1 MRKQILSICAAM
13 IMASGIVFAAEKT
26 KAQSFVENM
35 GIGINLGN
43 TMEACG
49 NWINPNGGV
58 RAFETAWGSP
68 VITKEIIQGY
78 ADAGFKTLRVPVAW
92 TNMMSKDGNYTI
104 KPELLSRVKEI
115 VSWAVDCGMYVI
127 VNEHWDYGWIET
139 EMISNKAE
147 AMKKYKAIWSQVSE
161 ALCDFD
167 DKVIFESQ
175 NEELGNFKN
184 KDGKP
189 VWNSYN
195 SSDVNGKKIAYE
207 LSNEINQTFVDL
219 VRSTGGKNA
228 TRLLLISGINTD
240 IGKTC
245 DPLFKMPEDPAAMC
259 AVSVHYYTPAPFA
272 IISEDVSWGKNRTT
286 WGTPRDV
293 SELAANMKKMKTTF
307 VDNGI
312 PVIIGEYGCPTKN
325 KEQESIQNY
334 LRLVCL
340 HAYKNG
346 MCPVLWD
353 VQTKGTPQDPFSHYD
368 RKRGII
374 TDPVVQQN
382 FREILEKTERL

>member
-1 MRKQILSICAAM
+1 MRKQFLSLCAAILM
-13 IMASGIVFAAEKT
+13 TSGTIFATGKT
-26 KAQSFVENM
+26 KAQIFVENM

-49 NWINPNGGV
+49 TWINSSGGV

-92 TNMMSKDGNYTI
+92 SNMMSKDGKYTI

-115 VSWAVDCGMYVI
+115 VSWAVDCCMYVI

-139 EMISNKAE
+139 EMISNKDE

-161 ALCDFD
+161 ALKDFD

-184 KDGKP
+184 KDGNP

-195 SSDVNGKKIAYE
+195 SSDTKGKKIAYD

-219 VRSTGGKNA
+219 VRASGGNNA

-245 DPLFKMPEDPAAMC
+245 DPMFKMPEDPAAMC
-259 AVSVHYYTPAPFA
+259 AVSVHYYTPSTFA
-272 IISEDVSWGKNRTT
+272 ILEKDESWGKNRTT
-286 WGTPRDV
+286 WGTPKDL
-293 SELAANMKKMKTTF
+293 SELAANMKKVKTTF
-307 VDNGI
+307 VDTGI

-325 KEQESIQNY
+325 KEKESIQNY
-334 LRLVCL
+334 LKYVCL

-353 VQTKGTPQDPFSHYD
+353 IQKKGTEQDPFSHYD
-368 RKRGII
+368 RKTRRL

-382 FREILEKTERL
+382 FREIVETTERL